1 MPQPANGPLERKDV
15 GPVTVLRILIPML
28 RGDEVS
34 DELFEQLTSLV
45 ESSNEGKFVLDVGAI
60 QYFASAALGKL
71 VSLNR
76 KARSAD
82 ARLVVCNVTPSV
94 ARILEVTHLADVL
107 ISYDSE
113 GEAVRSLS

>member
-15 GPVTVLRILIPML
+15 GPVTVLRINTPML
-28 RGDEVS
+28 RGDQDS
-34 DELFEQLTSLV
+34 DELFEQIGSLV
-45 ESSNEGKFVLDVGAI
+45 ENSRERKFVLDVGAI

-76 KARSAD
+76 KARAAD
-82 ARLVVCNVTPSV
+82 ARLVMCNVTPSV
-94 ARILEVTHLADVL
+94 ARILQVTRLSDVL
-107 ISYDSE
+107 VSYDSE

>member
-1 MPQPANGPLERKDV
+1 MADTHDGGLERQDL
-15 GPVTVLRILIPML
+15 GPVTVLRIKMAMML
-28 RGDEVS
+28 GDQAS
-34 DELFEQLTSLV
+34 DELFAKLDDAIDNSAQR
-45 ESSNEGKFVLDVGAI
+45 KFVLDVGAI

-76 KARSAD
+76 KARAAD
-82 ARLVVCNVTPSV
+82 ARLVMCNVTPSV
-94 ARILEVTHLADVL
+94 ARVLELTRLADVL